1 VPQFKAHNLWPIPV
15 YESEAPVKSEW
26 LDYILNTEYER
37 MHIGNGDISKDRYI
51 LNNLPELKNVLEN
64 HCNNFVRKYLNVS
77 ENAKF
82 YLQNSWSVKH
92 NPGDIAQ
99 IHSHGSS
106 LLSGVYYLK
115 TNEGSG
121 NLVFH
126 KNPIYTNTFHQ
137 SIRFEYDENNNL
149 NTGQYAMNV
158 EDGKVILFP
167 SHLEHSVDE
176 NKSNEERYSLAFN
189 FYVRGTFGKEEYI
202 LEIK

>member
-1 VPQFKAHNLWPIPV
+1 MPEFKTHNLWPIPV
-15 YESEAPVKSEW
+15 YESETHVKSEW
-26 LDYILNTEYER
+26 LDYILNAEYER

-51 LNNLPELKNVLEN
+51 LNNLPELKKEIES
-64 HCNNFVRKYLNVS
+64 HCNLFVRKYLNVS

-82 YLQNSWSVKH
+82 YLQNSWLVKH
-92 NPGDIAQ
+92 NPGDKAQ
-99 IHSHGSS
+99 IHSHASS
-106 LLSGVYYLK
+106 LLSGVYYFK
-115 TNEGSG
+115 TKQNSG

-137 SIRFEYDENNNL
+137 SIGFEYDDSNNV
-149 NTGQYAMNV
+149 NTSQYVIVV
-158 EDGKVILFP
+158 EEGKVILFP

-189 FYVRGTFGKEEYI
+189 FYVRGKFGKEEYE

>member
-1 VPQFKAHNLWPIPV
+1 MPEFKAHNLWPIPV
-15 YESEAPVKSEW
+15 YESETIVKSDW
-26 LDYILNTEYER
+26 LNYILNTDYER

-51 LNNLPELKNVLEN
+51 LNNLPDLKKEIET
-64 HCNNFVRKYLNVS
+64 HCEIFVRKYLSVS

-92 NPGDIAQ
+92 NPGDLAQ

-106 LLSGVYYLK
+106 LLSGVYYIK
-115 TNEGSG
+115 TKQNSGS
-121 NLVFH
+121 LVFH

-137 SIRFEYDENNNL
+137 SIRFEYDDNNNV
-149 NTGQYAMNV
+149 NTGQYVIDV

-167 SHLEHSVDE
+167 SHLEHSVE
-176 NKSNEERYSLAFN
+176 QNNTNEIRYSLAFN
-189 FYVRGTFGKEEYI
+189 FYVRGKFGKEEYE